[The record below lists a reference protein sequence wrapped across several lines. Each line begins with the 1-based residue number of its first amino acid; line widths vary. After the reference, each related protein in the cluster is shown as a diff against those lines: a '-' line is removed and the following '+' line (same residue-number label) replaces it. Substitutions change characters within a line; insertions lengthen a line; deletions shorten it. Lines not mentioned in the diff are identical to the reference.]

1 VPFPRPPQFKDAV
14 KRVPP
19 GVLKKKLHFE
29 LPHRRMNRN
38 EVGFIRH
45 SGAPQWRD
53 EARGVEDDSEVSD
66 DDSESDVESALSTP
80 RAIQAD
86 IVSSKAERF
95 MREGHAEAA
104 ARECCRGLGK
114 FHDDEKL
121 RRIFNLALRRVATSV
136 PASEECAVRVQM
148 EFASYET
155 VIGEP
160 IELSITVLYY
170 LDPERLPTNGW
181 LALYCEP
188 AYIRRVLHDDTEE
201 LSDADIRSSPE
212 VWKLEATAR
221 RHRENRKCYLL
232 LCSSAYTYTCTCTYT
247 YVYTC
252 TCLYICI
259 HTCPCMYIHTYIHV
273 FIHTCMHTYVYI
285 HTYIPTY
292 IRIVSYTM
300 W

>member
-1 VPFPRPPQFKDAV
+1 
-14 KRVPP
+14 
-19 GVLKKKLHFE
+19 
-29 LPHRRMNRN
+29 MNRN

-66 DDSESDVESALSTP
+66 DDSESDVESELSTP

-121 RRIFNLALRRVATSV
+121 RRIFNLAVRRVATSV

-170 LDPERLPTNGW
+170 LDPERLPANGW

-201 LSDADIRSSPE
+201 LSDADIRSTPE
-212 VWKLEATAR
+212 VWKLAVIPG
-221 RHRENRKCYLL
+221 RHREIRKCYLL
-232 LCSSAYTYTCTCTYT
+232 LCSSAYTCTCTCTYT

-252 TCLYICI
+252 IYIYICMCI
-259 HTCPCMYIHTYIHV
+259 HICPCM
-273 FIHTCMHTYVYI
+273 YVYI
-285 HTYIPTY
+285 HTYIYIFIFIHTY
-292 IRIVSYTM
+292 IHTYACMCIHAYIHTYVLLAIRCVDYTM